1 MSSENPRKIP
11 PWRLYSG
18 IALIA
23 LSLLMPLFSVWI
35 IASTL
40 PAWLKAS
47 LVGLVS
53 VGGPEIMAFIAVAVL
68 GKEAFDLIMGRVLGL
83 LKRIAPSASVSRFRY
98 RLGLLL
104 MIITFVPSYVVAYS
118 PSWLPDSSPA
128 RLYVCLSADVLFVI
142 SLFIMGGDFWDKL
155 RALFIYEARAVFPD
169 EKGSGSA

>member
-1 MSSENPRKIP
+1 MSSENSRKIP

-18 IALIA
+18 IALIV

-35 IASTL
+35 IASAL

-53 VGGPEIMAFIAVAVL
+53 VGGPEILAFVAVAVL
-68 GKEAFDLIMGRVLGL
+68 GKEAFELIMGRVLGL
-83 LKRIAPSASVSRFRY
+83 LKRMAPSGSVSKFRY

-104 MIITFVPSYVVAYS
+104 MILTFLPSYVVAYS
-118 PSWLPDSSPA
+118 PAWLPDTSPA

-142 SLFIMGGDFWDKL
+142 SLFVLGGDFWDKL

-169 EKGSGSA
+169 

>member
-1 MSSENPRKIP
+1 MSSENSRKIP

-18 IALIA
+18 IALIV

-35 IASTL
+35 IASAL

-53 VGGPEIMAFIAVAVL
+53 VGGPEILAFVAVAVL
-68 GKEAFDLIMGRVLGL
+68 GKEAFELIMGRVMGL
-83 LKRIAPSASVSRFRY
+83 LKRMAPSASVSKFRY

-104 MIITFVPSYVVAYS
+104 MILTFLPSYVVAYS

-128 RLYVCLSADVLFVI
+128 RLYVCLSADVFFVI
-142 SLFIMGGDFWDKL
+142 SLFVLGGDFWDKL

-169 EKGSGSA
+169 